1 MGGEGVNQGP
11 EWGVKGE
18 GALDAPGVA
27 WQRSAVA
34 FLALQ
39 HVAPDTPSA
48 TVSVETRVGL
58 RTETLFLFH
67 FMGFLALDSLKATL
81 PPACPLG

>member
-1 MGGEGVNQGP
+1 MNQGP
-11 EWGVKGE
+11 EWGVEGE
-18 GALDAPGVA
+18 GALAAPGVA

-39 HVAPDTPSA
+39 YVAPDTPSA